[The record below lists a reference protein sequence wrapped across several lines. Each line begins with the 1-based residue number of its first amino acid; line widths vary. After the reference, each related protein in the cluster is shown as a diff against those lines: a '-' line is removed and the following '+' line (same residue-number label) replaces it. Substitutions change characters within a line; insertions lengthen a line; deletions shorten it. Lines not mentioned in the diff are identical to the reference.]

1 MIIANQN
8 NLDEGGAA
16 RRHVDQVMQA
26 GARGKGLVE
35 RILAFSP
42 SGDGER
48 VAVHVQSVVEETL
61 ELLTASL
68 PAHVRLDTEL
78 DAGDTAV
85 VGDATQFHQVTMNL
99 CTNALQAMEHG
110 GVLTVLLDRVAVP
123 ERRLLSHGTLLAG
136 PYVRHPVSDTRGG
149 IPPAGPEPMF
159 PPFFPPHGNGRGA
172 RAGPF

>member
-26 GARGKGLVE
+26 GARGKGLVQ
-35 RILAFSP
+35 RILTFSP
-42 SGDGER
+42 SGVGER

-85 VGDATQFHQVTMNL
+85 EGDASQL
-99 CTNALQAMEHG
+99 CQ
-110 GVLTVLLDRVAVP
+110 
-123 ERRLLSHGTLLAG
+123 
-136 PYVRHPVSDTRGG
+136 
-149 IPPAGPEPMF
+149 
-159 PPFFPPHGNGRGA
+159 
-172 RAGPF
+172 RATHLFT